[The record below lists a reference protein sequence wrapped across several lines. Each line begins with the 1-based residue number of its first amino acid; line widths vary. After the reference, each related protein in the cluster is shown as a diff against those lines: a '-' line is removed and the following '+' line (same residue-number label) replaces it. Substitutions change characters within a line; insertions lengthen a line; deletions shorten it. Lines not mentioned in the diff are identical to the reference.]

1 MGPFG
6 KFSLV
11 VAVAALA
18 ASLGSAQTAKTRIQT
33 VIIAPSQVSCPVGI
47 QAQHA
52 PGFTAQV
59 PAGKSGSESD
69 AAHRGTGEPLQHLQ
83 LTLNN
88 PKRAAISEVRI
99 RVRGWRAKGRTV
111 PAQTAGA
118 DYTDASRMF
127 DLKVDIVAHG
137 TAKKD
142 VWVHGMTAVNSIEL
156 IGVSYDDG
164 SSWEP
169 ASLQVCSIMP
179 DPAMLI
185 SQKSQK

>member
-1 MGPFG
+1 MVSFG

-11 VAVAALA
+11 FAAAALA
-18 ASLGSAQTAKTRIQT
+18 ANLGSTQAAKKQIQT
-33 VIIAPSQVSCPVGI
+33 VIISPSQVSCPVGM

-52 PGFTAQV
+52 PGLTTQV
-59 PAGKSGSESD
+59 PVDKNGNVSRKASTNSG
-69 AAHRGTGEPLQHLQ
+69 QHLQ

-88 PKRAAISEVRI
+88 PKTAAISEVRI

-156 IGVSYDDG
+156 IGVSYEDG
-164 SSWEP
+164 SSWKP
-169 ASLQVCSIMP
+169 GSVQCSIMP
-179 DPAMLI
+179 DPTMLI
-185 SQKSQK
+185 SKTK

>member
-11 VAVAALA
+11 VAAATLVASVGFSQA
-18 ASLGSAQTAKTRIQT
+18 AKKQTEP
-33 VIIAPSQVSCPVGI
+33 VIITPSQVSCPVGM

-52 PGFTAQV
+52 PGLTAQV
-59 PAGKSGSESD
+59 PVGKSGSG
-69 AAHRGTGEPLQHLQ
+69 AAHHGSGQHLQ

-88 PKRAAISEVRI
+88 PKGAAISDVRI
-99 RVRGWRAKGRTV
+99 RVRGWSAKGRTV
-111 PAQTAGA
+111 PTQTAGA

-127 DLKVDIVAHG
+127 DLKVSIESHG

-156 IGVSYDDG
+156 IGVSYEDG
-164 SSWEP
+164 SSWKP

-185 SQKSQK
+185 SKTK

>member
-1 MGPFG
+1 MASFG

-11 VAVAALA
+11 VAAAALA
-18 ASLGSAQTAKTRIQT
+18 ASLGYAQTAKKQIKT
-33 VIIAPSQVSCPVGI
+33 VIITPSQVSCPVDM

-52 PGFTAQV
+52 PGLTAQV
-59 PAGKSGSESD
+59 PVGKSGSAGG
-69 AAHRGTGEPLQHLQ
+69 AAHRGNGQHLQ

-88 PKRAAISEVRI
+88 PKSAAISEVRI
-99 RVRGWRAKGRTV
+99 RVRGWSAKGRTV

-127 DLKVDIVAHG
+127 DLKVDIESRG

-156 IGVSYDDG
+156 IGVSYEDG
-164 SSWEP
+164 SSWKP

-179 DPAMLI
+179 DPTMLI
-185 SQKSQK
+185 SKTK